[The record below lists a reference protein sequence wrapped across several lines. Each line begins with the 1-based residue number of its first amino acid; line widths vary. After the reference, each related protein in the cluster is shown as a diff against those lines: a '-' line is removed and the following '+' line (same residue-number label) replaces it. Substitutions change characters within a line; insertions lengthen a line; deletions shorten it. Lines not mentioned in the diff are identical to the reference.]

1 MTPAERVKQD
11 YGYPLPGVHPARQAK
26 FAADILTVVR
36 LREALIACGMH
47 DVGPVQFTVACR
59 CGSYYIPGPLPWC
72 DACQAA
78 ERRTKRP

>member
-36 LREALIACGMH
+36 
-47 DVGPVQFTVACR
+47 VGPVQFTVACR